1 LLTGERE
8 RTDLVR
14 ECCSIIASTRK
25 YALVS
30 VCRGEPDG
38 RVSMVA
44 FAGDAQDYL
53 RGIDVRWDDRPE
65 GGGPIGRAI
74 RRREPGIA
82 KVSEASF
89 SPWRDRARQFGI
101 RCVVALPI
109 AGPRDARYALAAYS
123 TDARQ
128 VWGHDLSL
136 LKRLAADVAI
146 AL

>member
-1 LLTGERE
+1 MSGERE
-8 RTDLVR
+8 RSDLVR
-14 ECCSIIASTRK
+14 ECCAIIARTRK

-38 RVSMVA
+38 RVSFVGS
-44 FAGDAQDYL
+44 AGDAQAYL
-53 RGIDVRWDDRPE
+53 YGIDLRWDDRPE

-74 RRREPGIA
+74 RRGEPGIA
-82 KVSEASF
+82 KVSQASF

-109 AGPRDARYALAAYS
+109 SGPRDGRYALAAYS

-128 VWGHDLSL
+128 VWGHDLTL
-136 LKRLAADVAI
+136 LKRLAADVAL

>member
-1 LLTGERE
+1 M
-8 RTDLVR
+8 
-14 ECCSIIASTRK
+14 RK
-25 YALVS
+25 YALVF

-38 RVSMVA
+38 RVSFVGS
-44 FAGDAQDYL
+44 AGDAQPYIF
-53 RGIDVRWDDRPE
+53 GIDIRWDDRRE

-74 RRREPGIA
+74 RRREPSIA

-89 SPWRDRARQFGI
+89 SPWRERARQFGI

-109 AGPRDARYALAAYS
+109 AGPLDDRYALAVCS

-136 LKRLAADVAI
+136 LKQLASDVAA